1 MSASFPRECRILER
15 GFSLLEI
22 LVAFSIM
29 AVILGVLLQIFGKG
43 LNMAD
48 TGQRYSRAVL
58 IAESLLATVGQ
69 TRKIE
74 VGEESGEIGDF
85 YDWSIQ
91 IQPYEDPDLD
101 AEGSLTQ
108 YFLYGVSVS
117 VRWENRSVVL
127 RTLRFGPPV

>member
-1 MSASFPRECRILER
+1 MTHSFPGKRRDCEA

-29 AVILGVLLQIFGKG
+29 AVMLGVLLQIFGKG

-48 TGQRYSRAVL
+48 TGERYSRAVL
-58 IAESLLATVGQ
+58 LAESLLATVGQ

-74 VGEESGEIGDF
+74 AGEESGETEDLYEWAID
-85 YDWSIQ
+85 
-91 IQPYEDPDLD
+91 IQPYEDPDSD
-101 AEGSLTQ
+101 PAIQTAQFSL
-108 YFLYGVSVS
+108 YSVLVA

-127 RTLRFGPPV
+127 QTLRFGPPV